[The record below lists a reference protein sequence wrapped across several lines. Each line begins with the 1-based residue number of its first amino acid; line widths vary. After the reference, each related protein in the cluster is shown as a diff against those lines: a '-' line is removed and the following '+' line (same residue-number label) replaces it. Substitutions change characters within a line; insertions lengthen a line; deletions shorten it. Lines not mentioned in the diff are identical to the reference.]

1 MSLFYPK
8 ILQMS
13 LDSFG
18 MSETYFEPCT
28 SPLVYILCDA
38 VYLPRPEESVKVAK
52 SFEKV
57 LREYIQQHV
66 HHLNETTLKKAID
79 HAQSYYLKNY
89 YAFEG
94 QLKLALVIILQLP
107 NGSANELNKNIF
119 ITSVGDIKIYKIED
133 SFKLVY
139 YDPEIPRLPGNL
151 TLKKRFNYITNSIG
165 AIAPKATVIRYEIE
179 PTDTLLIATYGSYHQ
194 IEEDKPIGYL
204 PDLETKKIHLTKLL
218 SKSKEKEHYQCF
230 GVISFENKAQLTHP
244 PSLSSEDLQGTDKS
258 LRKELHFPTWAIKI
272 GMAAILCLLCFE
284 LFNYYLKIS
293 KFSLYPHT
301 SSHLVK
307 EEDITLNLK
316 PLKRSLEFP
325 FLKERAYISELKE
338 KNIDHLQR
346 IENLQKIINEQDK
359 TLREF
364 KKNKSSSPSRSDQD
378 LDIYIKTSE

>member
-1 MSLFYPK
+1 
-8 ILQMS
+8 MS
-13 LDSFG
+13 LDHFG
-18 MSETYFEPCT
+18 MGETYFEPC
-28 SPLVYILCDA
+28 SSSLVYILCDA
-38 VYLPRPEESVKVAK
+38 VYLPRPEESIKVSK

-57 LREYIQQHV
+57 VREYIQQHA
-66 HHLNETTLKKAID
+66 HELNETTLKKAID
-79 HAQSYYLKNY
+79 HAQSYYSKNY

-119 ITSVGDIKIYKIED
+119 IASIGDIKIYKIEE

-139 YDPEIPRLPGNL
+139 YDPEIPRLPENL
-151 TLKKRFNYITNSIG
+151 TLKKRFSYMTNSIG
-165 AIAPKATVIRYEIE
+165 ALTPKVTVIRYEIE
-179 PTDTLLIATYGSYHQ
+179 PTTTLLIATYGSYHQ
-194 IEEDKPIGYL
+194 IEEDKPIGNL
-204 PDLETKKIHLTKLL
+204 PDLEAKKIHLSKIL
-218 SKSKEKEHYQCF
+218 SKSKEKEHFQCF
-230 GVISFENKAQLTHP
+230 GIISFENKTPLTHVS
-244 PSLSSEDLQGTDKS
+244 SLSSENIQEDDKS

-301 SSHLVK
+301 TLHLIK
-307 EEDITLNLK
+307 EKDTTLNLK

-338 KNIDHLQR
+338 KNIGHLQK

-359 TLREF
+359 TLREL
-364 KKNKSSSPSRSDQD
+364 KKSKNPSSSRSELE
-378 LDIYIKTSE
+378 LDAYKKTSE